1 LGSTDDHA
9 EDHPRFPDSF
19 GEVKEAGRMRKI
31 PQFKSEDEEREFW
44 DSHSFLDFPEEV
56 EEVEPFS
63 PTPKLKEE
71 ILSGKRRRKMKKISL
86 RFDPYLIEMIKKIA
100 KRKSIP
106 YQSLIR
112 MWLAERLE
120 EELSK
125 SRS

>member
-1 LGSTDDHA
+1 
-9 EDHPRFPDSF
+9 
-19 GEVKEAGRMRKI
+19 MRKI